1 MNILTVGYLE
11 DQLRNFPKET
21 EISVSCNCCHHSS
34 IGSKDIITIED
45 NTNQTFGYIALNINS
60 TVEPD
65 IERAIDKEEFYKAEI
80 KRLKAEKKE
89 AIEELSQYKNKI
101 TAIYHLINDSI

>member
-1 MNILTVGYLE
+1 MLTVGYLE

-34 IGSKDIITIED
+34 IGSKDIIKIED
-45 NTNQTFGYIALNINS
+45 NTNQTFGYIELNINS

-80 KRLKAEKKE
+80 KKLEIEKKE
-89 AIEELSQYKNKI
+89 AIEELNKYKNKI
-101 TAIYHLINDSI
+101 TTIYNLIDDSI